1 MSSSVVGRGRRA
13 RYGAAAG
20 RWSIGLVLLGLG
32 LAMSAGAAEFNF
44 QRLVAGIPVTAGA
57 LIPEPFTGGINSP
70 KPDLVDLDG
79 DGDLDLTIVQ
89 PDGGITEFRNV
100 GTPTSFLF
108 RFLTDDLQ
116 GIDAKSWATFADI
129 DGDNDLDLFTDAN
142 GTVAFHRN
150 VGSVSNPNW
159 QLVTTTFQNIQNSGF
174 GNTPSFVDV
183 DGDNDLDYLEMEQ
196 NFGTA
201 RFYRNDG
208 TVQNPNFVFVTNTFG
223 CIDTFVGFAPP
234 PAGAEGSSAAQH
246 GISVI
251 STVDIDGD
259 NDRDILIGDLINPN
273 LWYFKNTPGSCVPSC
288 TPANSCYTK
297 ITDSFLPITTLGL
310 NQSRFGDLDHDL
322 DFDLVVGVTNQGASL
337 DNLIYLINSGT
348 RQVPNY
354 VPVDLNLIKAI
365 DVGRSGQ
372 PAFANL
378 DGDGDRDLYLG
389 SEDGTITIFRN
400 TGTASAPS
408 LLREGLLEDN
418 ADVPIDVGGAAAP
431 VFLDFDG
438 DNDLDL
444 FIGAQSPGRIKH
456 YRNNGTSS
464 APSFALINSQFANI
478 TVDFNAA
485 PAFGDLDQDGDWDLL
500 VGEFGVTGNP
510 RLFYLRN
517 DGTNQSPVWVT
528 VSDNTANT
536 FIYAQRVFTGDLA
549 PELFD
554 LDQDGDLALFLGER
568 DGNVNFYRNTGTP
581 QAFNFVLISE
591 NFAGAQ
597 VGNESAP
604 EFVDITGDGLVDLFV
619 GEQGGGLNYYR
630 RGTAD
635 GIADPEPAPAVQ
647 AAEIALRPNPG
658 RAGATIELRLTSGGQ
673 ARTALYGPDGRLVR
687 QLEERELPVGA
698 HRFTWDGRDGRG
710 QRLTPGIYFLVL
722 ETAGKRAVTKVTLLR

>member
-1 MSSSVVGRGRRA
+1 MSSVVGKGRRGL
-13 RYGAAAG
+13 RCSAAAL
-20 RWSIGLVLLGLG
+20 RSIGLLIALSGTAFRV
-32 LAMSAGAAEFNF
+32 GAAEFNF
-44 QRLVAGIPVTAGA
+44 QRLVSGIPVTTGA
-57 LIPEPFTGGINSP
+57 LIPEPFTGGLNSP
-70 KPDLVDLDG
+70 KPDLFDLDA

-89 PDGGITEFRNV
+89 PDGGITEFRNI
-100 GTPTSFLF
+100 GTPSTFNF

-150 VGSVSNPNW
+150 VGTAANPNW
-159 QLVTTTFQNIQNSGF
+159 QLITTTFQNIQNSGF

-234 PAGAEGSSAAQH
+234 QVGEESSASQH

-273 LWYFKNTPGSCVPSC
+273 LWYFKNTPGSCTPNC
-288 TPANSCYTK
+288 TPSNSCYTT

-322 DFDLVVGVTNQGASL
+322 DFDLVVGVTNQGASI

-348 RQVPNY
+348 RQVPNF
-354 VPVDLNLIKAI
+354 VAVDLNLIKAI
-365 DVGRSGQ
+365 DVGRSAQ

-389 SEDGTITIFRN
+389 AEDGTITFFRN
-400 TGTASAPS
+400 TGTATAPNF
-408 LLREGLLEDN
+408 LRVGLLEDN
-418 ADVPIDVGGAAAP
+418 ADVPIDVGGGAAP

-456 YRNNGTSS
+456 YRNNGNASS
-464 APSFALINSQFANI
+464 PSFALINSQFANL
-478 TVDFNAA
+478 TVDFNAT
-485 PAFGDLDQDGDWDLL
+485 PAFGDLDADGDWDLL

-528 VSDNTANT
+528 VSDNTSNT
-536 FIYAQRVFTGDLA
+536 FIFAQRVFTGDLA

-554 LDQDGDLALFLGER
+554 IDQDGDLDLFLGER

-581 QAFNFVLISE
+581 QAFTFVLQSE
-591 NFAGAQ
+591 NFAAAQ

-604 EFVDITGDGLVDLFV
+604 EFVDVNGDGLMDLFV

-635 GIADPEPAPAVQ
+635 GIADPEPAPPIR
-647 AAEIALRPNPG
+647 AAEIALHPNPG
-658 RAGATIELRLTSGGQ
+658 RAGAMIELRLAAGGET
-673 ARTALYGPDGRLVR
+673 RTALYSPEGRLVR
-687 QLEERELPVGA
+687 ELETRALPAGA
-698 HRFTWDGRDGRG
+698 HRFSWDGRDARG
-710 QRLTPGIYFLVL
+710 ASLTPGIYFLVL
-722 ETAGKRAVTKVTLLR
+722 DSSGQRAVTKVTLLR

>member
-1 MSSSVVGRGRRA
+1 
-13 RYGAAAG
+13 
-20 RWSIGLVLLGLG
+20 
-32 LAMSAGAAEFNF
+32 
-44 QRLVAGIPVTAGA
+44 
-57 LIPEPFTGGINSP
+57 
-70 KPDLVDLDG
+70 
-79 DGDLDLTIVQ
+79 
-89 PDGGITEFRNV
+89 
-100 GTPTSFLF
+100 
-108 RFLTDDLQ
+108 
-116 GIDAKSWATFADI
+116 
-129 DGDNDLDLFTDAN
+129 
-142 GTVAFHRN
+142 
-150 VGSVSNPNW
+150 
-159 QLVTTTFQNIQNSGF
+159 
-174 GNTPSFVDV
+174 
-183 DGDNDLDYLEMEQ
+183 MEQ

-234 PAGAEGSSAAQH
+234 PAGEEGSSATQH

-259 NDRDILIGDLINPN
+259 LDRDIMIGDLINPN
-273 LWYFKNTPGSCVPSC
+273 LWYFKNTPGSCTPSC
-288 TPANSCYTK
+288 TPASTCYTK

-310 NQSRFGDLDHDL
+310 NQCRFGDLDHDL
-322 DFDLVVGVTNQGASL
+322 DFDLVVGVTNQGASI

-365 DVGRSGQ
+365 DVGRSGH

-378 DGDGDRDLYLG
+378 DGDGDRDLYVG
-389 SEDGTITIFRN
+389 SEDGTITFFRN
-400 TGTASAPS
+400 TGTAAAPS
-408 LLREGLLEDN
+408 LLRVGLLEDN

-444 FIGAQSPGRIKH
+444 FVGAQSPGRIRH
-456 YRNNGTSS
+456 YRNNGNSS
-464 APSFALINSQFANI
+464 SPSFALISSQFANVS
-478 TVDFNAA
+478 VDFNAA
-485 PAFGDLDQDGDWDLL
+485 PAFGDLDADGDWDLL

-528 VSDNTANT
+528 VSDNTPNT
-536 FIYAQRVFTGDLA
+536 FVYAQRVFTGDLA

-554 LDQDGDLALFLGER
+554 LDQDGDLDLFLGER

-581 QAFNFVLISE
+581 QAFNFALISE

-635 GIADPEPAPAVQ
+635 GIADPPPAPAVQ
-647 AAEIALRPNPG
+647 AAEIMLRPNPG
-658 RAGATIELRLTSGGQ
+658 HAGATIELRLTAGGQ
-673 ARTALYGPDGRLVR
+673 ARTALYSPEGRLVR
-687 QLEERELPVGA
+687 ELEERELPIGP
-698 HRFTWDGRDGRG
+698 HRFTWDGRDARG

-722 ETAGKRAVTKVTLLR
+722 ETAGKRAVSKVTLLR